1 MSERAGGSRDDSVAE
16 STSSSRGRP
25 GSDVMLSEDDLQL
38 GPLES
43 GKRRYAAHEAEL
55 PRGTLVD
62 LFLEATERF
71 GSHAAFRHRPAGG
84 DGAWAAVTYERA
96 RGVAVSVAAALAD
109 AGLERGDRVA
119 LLSSNRP
126 EWALTDYGA
135 LLAGVQI
142 VPVYST
148 LTPEDVEYLINNS
161 EARAIF
167 VSDREQL
174 DKVLEIRDDC
184 PSLEWAVIFD
194 PPEEGGSGL
203 PEGVNSWETFLARGR
218 DALEGTSEEEILE
231 KARDADPD
239 DVATM
244 LYTSG
249 TTGKPKGVML
259 THNNIFS
266 NVKACEDVLPVGTED
281 ATLSILPVSHILQR
295 MVDYLFFYQGCTIA
309 YPESMDT
316 AAADMADIRPTVVV
330 GVPRL
335 FEKIYNRVMEAS
347 GIQGA
352 LVQWARE
359 VGDAWADADLAGRRP
374 SVILRLVYALA
385 DRIVFKKIRE
395 RVGGRIRYFVSGGGP
410 LSPEINKFFY
420 SVGLPILEGYG
431 LTETSPVTNV
441 NRVEDIRIGTVGPPV
456 PGTEIKIGENNEIL
470 IRGPQ
475 VMKGYFKLPEET
487 EEALTEDGWFHTG
500 DMGEIDEDG
509 FLTITDRLKDII
521 VTSGGKNI
529 APQPIENALK
539 KNRYVEQAVMLG
551 DRRKFPSML
560 VVPSFA
566 TLRQWA
572 EDQGIQA
579 DDDHALLENERVQAH
594 LESEIYGELEDLARY
609 ELPKKVGLIPE
620 EFTVEGGALT
630 PSQKVKRRVVE
641 DRYRDL
647 IDSFYEEEAVDQTMF
662 VAERKKE
669 DT

>member
-1 MSERAGGSRDDSVAE
+1 
-16 STSSSRGRP
+16 
-25 GSDVMLSEDDLQL
+25 
-38 GPLES
+38 
-43 GKRRYAAHEAEL
+43 
-55 PRGTLVD
+55 
-62 LFLEATERF
+62 FLEATGKF
-71 GSHAAFRHRPAGG
+71 GSHAAFRHRPGG
-84 DGAWAAVTYERA
+84 GRGRWEATSYDRA
-96 RGVAVSVAAALAD
+96 REVAVSVAAAFAD

-148 LTPEDVEYLINNS
+148 LTPEDVEYLVNDS
-161 EARAIF
+161 EARA
-167 VSDREQL
+167 VVASDQEQL
-174 DKVLEIRDDC
+174 AKVLEIRDDC
-184 PSLEWAVIFD
+184 PSLEWAVVFD
-194 PPEEGGSGL
+194 PPPDL
-203 PEGVNSWETFLARGR
+203 PEGVNSWDTFLARGR
-218 DALEGTSEEEILE
+218 DALRQTSEEEILE
-231 KARDADPD
+231 KAREADPD

-266 NVKACEDVLPVGTED
+266 NVKACENVLSVGKED

-295 MVDYLFFYQGCTIA
+295 MVDYLFFYRGCTIA
-309 YPESMDT
+309 YPESIDT

-335 FEKIYNRVMEAS
+335 FEKIYNRVMEAT
-347 GIQGA
+347 GFRGA
-352 LVQWARE
+352 LIQWARE
-359 VGDAWADADLAGRRP
+359 VGEAWADEDLAGRRP
-374 SVILRLVYALA
+374 SLVLRMAYSLA
-385 DRIVFKKIRE
+385 DRLVFKKIRE

-441 NRVEDIRIGTVGPPV
+441 NRVDDIRIGTVGPPV

-470 IRGPQ
+470 VRGPQ

-539 KNRYVEQAVMLG
+539 KNRFIEQVVMLG
-551 DRRKFPSML
+551 DRRKFPSIL
-560 VVPSFA
+560 VVPSFG

-572 EDQGIQA
+572 RDQGIRT
-579 DDDHALLENERVQAH
+579 DDDQALLENERVQEH
-594 LESEIYGELEDLARY
+594 LEKEIFGELEGLARY
-609 ELPKKVGLIPE
+609 ELPKKVGLLPE
-620 EFTVEGGALT
+620 DFTVEGGALT

-647 IDSFYEEEAVDQTMF
+647 IDSFYEEDAVEQTMF
-662 VAERKKE
+662 VAKPRKE
-669 DT
+669 DG